1 MKVKQWKEVYQE
13 FELTDKAALE
23 VAIKQLEQLVSPGE
37 YIREVKVGKET
48 KLVLKQDDPDHRHG
62 SISEEYVRDATDLD
76 VAVFKVLKALRQKK
90 NDTSGL

>member
-62 SISEEYVRDATDLD
+62 SISEEYVRDATELD
-76 VAVFKVLKALRQKK
+76 VAVFAVLKALRQKAR
-90 NDTSGL
+90 GG